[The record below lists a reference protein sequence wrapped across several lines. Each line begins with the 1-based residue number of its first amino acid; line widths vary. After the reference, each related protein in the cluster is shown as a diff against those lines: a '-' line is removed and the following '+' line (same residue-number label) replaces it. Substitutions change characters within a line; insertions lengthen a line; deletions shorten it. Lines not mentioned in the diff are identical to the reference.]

1 MQVGVGLPTTIPG
14 TRGDTVLDW
23 ARRADTGPFSS
34 VAVLDRFLY
43 DSYDPL
49 ISLAAAAGATTRVR
63 LATLIVIGP
72 LRNPA
77 LLAKSAASLDAL
89 SGGRLTLG
97 LSVGARHDD
106 YEAAGVDY
114 RTRGKRLVEQLATF
128 RDRWEDERIGPA
140 PARPGGPELLVG
152 GLTDAAYARAA
163 RYADGYVHN
172 GGPPRAFARAA
183 DRARAAWLDSGRPG
197 TPRLYGQGYFALGGE
212 AAAEAGA
219 GYLRDYYAFTGHF
232 VERIVA
238 GLLTT
243 PQAIAQFVRGYAEAG
258 CDELVLFPT
267 TSDPPELERLADVVA
282 SLSGTVTLSA
292 PAAAPSAPPFVGAS
306 GGRPLGSGG
315 RPGRGGNSR

>member
-14 TRGDTVLDW
+14 TRGDVVLDW
-23 ARRADTGPFSS
+23 ARRADAGPFSS
-34 VAVLDRFLY
+34 VAVLDRLLY

-128 RDRWEDERIGPA
+128 RDHWEDERIGPA

-152 GLTDAAYARAA
+152 GLTDAAYARVA

-183 DRARAAWLDSGRPG
+183 ERVRAAWLDAGRPG
-197 TPRLYGQGYFALGGE
+197 KPRLWGQSYFALGGE
-212 AAAEAGA
+212 AAAEAGTA
-219 GYLRDYYAFTGHF
+219 YLRDYYAFTGHF

-238 GLLTT
+238 ELLTT
-243 PQAIAQFVRGYAEAG
+243 PQGIAQLIRGYAEAG
-258 CDELVLFPT
+258 CDELALFPA
-267 TSDPPELERLADVVA
+267 TSDPSELERLADVIT
-282 SLSGTVTLSA
+282 SLAGTVTLPA
-292 PAAAPSAPPFVGAS
+292 PVTAAPSAQPFVGAPI
-306 GGRPLGSGG
+306 GHPHAG
-315 RPGRGGNSR
+315 RPGRGKDSR